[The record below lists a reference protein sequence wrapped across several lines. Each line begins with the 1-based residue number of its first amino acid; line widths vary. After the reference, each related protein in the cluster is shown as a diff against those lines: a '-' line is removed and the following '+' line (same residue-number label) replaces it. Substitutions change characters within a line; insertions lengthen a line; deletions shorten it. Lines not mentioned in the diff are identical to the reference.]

1 MSRKRLGPLSLESK
15 LGDYPSRS
23 TVWRAVHPEH
33 RKPLAVKVFQIPF
46 GGTEEAQDRFT
57 EEYEE
62 LKKLRHP
69 AIARCFGGGIEG
81 RQAFLAWELIEGE
94 TLAHLLERRGRLP
107 WEAVLDLAIP
117 IAQGLVVAHAR
128 GFAHGAI
135 GPDKILISGLAP
147 VLVDFR
153 IDRARSFFRNPR
165 PLSPLEVAL
174 QPPEA
179 VACPTAIS
187 AQGDLYSLGA
197 VMFLALTGRP
207 PISGETVD
215 EVIAR
220 VASEV
225 PPKAASIA
233 MDCPVW
239 VSSLIE
245 QTLKKDPRDRPRDAH
260 ALELQLIDARQ
271 RSGSLGGVT
280 EQLAGGFSPL
290 QAGQR
295 QSQKDEA
302 RALLG
307 RDVVRLDDTAHEVTA
322 FYERAWFLVIALL
335 VTLAGI
341 AWILWPLNENQLRE
355 RAEKLI
361 AEQTGA
367 SLHQAKQGYLQPMLK
382 RFPEG
387 QHVTWANG
395 QLDEIEM
402 HETEHAI
409 EVKLKRGLPL
419 TEEGERLYAEALR
432 FENFGDR
439 ATALD
444 KYKSIERLLSGDARY
459 KPYVGLARR
468 QIRRISGQAGA
479 VGEAAR
485 IVNAKLS
492 EADKLLDQGNQ
503 IAAREIWYG
512 IIELY
517 SDRTDV
523 IPLVQIAQ
531 QRLASEGGELKS
543 RDRAD
548 VEP

>member
-1 MSRKRLGPLSLESK
+1 MSPQRLGPLTLQSK

-23 TVWRAVHPEH
+23 TVWRAVHAEQ

-46 GGTEEAQDRFT
+46 GGTAEAQDRFA

-81 RQAFLAWELIEGE
+81 RQAFIAWELIEGE
-94 TLAHLLERRGRLP
+94 SLANLLERRGRLP
-107 WEAVLDLAIP
+107 WEAVLDFAIP
-117 IAQGLVVAHAR
+117 LAQGLVAAHAR

-174 QPPEA
+174 QPPEVIA
-179 VACPTAIS
+179 NPSAIS

-207 PISGETVD
+207 PISGETVE
-215 EVIAR
+215 EVMAR
-220 VASEV
+220 VASEI
-225 PPKAASIA
+225 PPKTASLA

-239 VSSLIE
+239 VSSVIE

-260 ALELQLIDARQ
+260 ALELQLLDARQ

-290 QAGQR
+290 QAGQQ

-307 RDVVRLDDTAHEVTA
+307 RGVVRMDEEVREIA
-322 FYERAWFLVIALL
+322 PFYERAWFLVLALI
-335 VTLAGI
+335 VGLAGI

-367 SLHQAKQGYLQPMLK
+367 SLHQAKQGYLEPMLK

-387 QHVTWANG
+387 QHAAWASE

-402 HETEHAI
+402 YETEHAI

-444 KYKSIERLLSGDARY
+444 KYKSIERLLASDARY

-468 QIRRISGQAGA
+468 QIGRISGQSGA

-492 EADKLLDQGNQ
+492 EAEKLRGQGDL

-523 IPLVQIAQ
+523 LPLVQIAQ
-531 QRLASEGGELKS
+531 QRLAAEGGEKKPT
-543 RDRAD
+543 
-548 VEP
+548 E

>member
-1 MSRKRLGPLSLESK
+1 MSPQRLGPLTLQSK

-23 TVWRAVHPEH
+23 TVWRAAHAEQ

-46 GGTEEAQDRFT
+46 GGTAEAQDRFT

-81 RQAFLAWELIEGE
+81 RQAFIAWELIEGE
-94 TLAHLLERRGRLP
+94 SLANLLERRGRLP
-107 WEAVLDLAIP
+107 WEAVLDFAIP
-117 IAQGLVVAHAR
+117 LAQGLVAAHAR

-174 QPPEA
+174 QPPEVIA
-179 VACPTAIS
+179 NPSAIS

-215 EVIAR
+215 EVMAR
-220 VASEV
+220 VASEI
-225 PPKAASIA
+225 PPKTASLA

-239 VSSLIE
+239 VSSVIE

-260 ALELQLIDARQ
+260 ALELQLLDARQ

-290 QAGQR
+290 QAGQH

-307 RDVVRLDDTAHEVTA
+307 RGVVRMDEEVREVA
-322 FYERAWFLVIALL
+322 PFYERAWFLVLALI
-335 VTLAGI
+335 VGLAGI

-367 SLHQAKQGYLQPMLK
+367 AFHQAKQGYLEPMLK

-387 QHVTWANG
+387 QHAAWASE

-402 HETEHAI
+402 YETEHAI

-444 KYKSIERLLSGDARY
+444 KYKSIERLLAGDARY

-468 QIRRISGQAGA
+468 QIGRISGQSGA

-492 EADKLLDQGNQ
+492 EAEKLRGQGDL

-523 IPLVQIAQ
+523 LPLVQIAQ
-531 QRLASEGGELKS
+531 QRLAAEGGEKKPT
-543 RDRAD
+543 
-548 VEP
+548 E